1 MSDGVIWGTTKII
14 NGVSM
19 DDDITQTHV
28 MSGSRHALLHLV
40 SAGGAGATRAGTIYI
55 QESGDRTNW
64 HNMTLV
70 DKSTS
75 IESTSIT
82 VSTTVAVDDTVEI
95 ETEAEHIRVFWDF
108 TSGAG
113 TLNAWLTKKA

>member
-14 NGVSM
+14 DGVSM
-19 DDDITQTHV
+19 AADITQTHV

-40 SAGGAGATRAGTIYI
+40 SAGGTRAGVIYI